1 VKHDTDPVDRLC
13 EQLAAWRASRKYF
26 ARQSVPPSLLGRLQK
41 RASPYRGEPDAR
53 CSAELAALHVALL
66 SQPEDSVARK
76 VFELHYFHRV
86 GNVKAAA
93 AALGIG
99 RAHWYRLLEQFREQ
113 LHQASLRILQANEAE
128 LAALASRRAQA
139 ASLLGDALQTSSG
152 ERARE

>member
-1 VKHDTDPVDRLC
+1 VTRDTDPVDQLC

-41 RASPYRGEPDAR
+41 RPGPQRGEPDAR

-66 SQPEDSVARK
+66 SQPEESVARK

-99 RAHWYRLLEQFREQ
+99 RQHWYTLLRGFRQQ
-113 LHQASLRILQANEAE
+113 LHEASLRILQANEAE
-128 LAALASRRAQA
+128 LAALTSQREH
-139 ASLLGDALQTSSG
+139 ALQTSAAAA
-152 ERARE
+152 RARE

>member
-1 VKHDTDPVDRLC
+1 MKRDVDQLC

-41 RASPYRGEPDAR
+41 RSAPHRAEPDAR

-66 SQPEDSVARK
+66 SQPEDSVARQ

-99 RAHWYRLLEQFREQ
+99 RAHWYRLLEQFRAQ

-128 LAALASRRAQA
+128 LAALSRRRDEAV
-139 ASLLGDALQTSSG
+139 
-152 ERARE
+152 RARE

>member
-1 VKHDTDPVDRLC
+1 MKPDVDQLC

-41 RASPYRGEPDAR
+41 RSAPLRPEPDAR

-99 RAHWYRLLEQFREQ
+99 RQHWYRLLRTFREQ
-113 LHQASLRILQANEAE
+113 LHQASLGILQANEAE
-128 LAALASRRAQA
+128 LAALASRR
-139 ASLLGDALQTSSG
+139 GEGTRRAL
-152 ERARE
+152 